1 MMLCRH
7 DSGGQ
12 KVGNVDVSDVGEP
25 RNRKSHP
32 STSDNKRIPAAAVV
46 EVAVVGVAVVGV
58 AVVGVA
64 VVGVAVVGVA
74 VVGVVATT
82 LPAAMVNVWFKNCC

>member
-1 MMLCRH
+1 MMLCRQ

-32 STSDNKRIPAAAVV
+32 STSDNRRIPAAAMVGV
-46 EVAVVGVAVVGV
+46 IGVVG
-58 AVVGVA
+58 

-82 LPAAMVNVWFKNCC
+82 LAAAMVNVWFKNCC

>member
-64 VVGVAVVGVA
+64 VVGV
-74 VVGVVATT
+74 VATT